1 MAARVIYLAMV
12 ANGDIQADHPGVMP
26 GNVLCLTFTNKATE
40 HLLLRI
46 RAALRMLRLDEG
58 EEPEILNYHGF
69 AAQILDR
76 HGMLIGIEP
85 GQRVIT
91 PAQRA
96 ELAGRV
102 LDLMTFPDLQTR
114 WQPSIVRS
122 ILSLDEQLQNH
133 RVEPEEVR
141 RFVRAN
147 LERLQAARSAD
158 PYRAALERLQLADGV
173 SAFRELKRRLGVI
186 DFGDQ
191 IGHAVRIVEDHPEVV
206 QAYRDRFQAVL
217 LDEYQD
223 TNHAQALL
231 MEAVFGRGHP
241 VTAVGDPDQN
251 IYGWRGASLH
261 NLLRFPTQFPSADRS
276 PSPRLPLYM
285 NFRSGG
291 RILEAAGTV
300 IRPLPL
306 EQRPDPGKELE
317 PYPPNG
323 EGDVWVDQYEHE
335 VAEAEAIVDRIQEL
349 HGTGVAWKD
358 VAILCRTHRL
368 FEPLQLAFQD
378 RGVPAEFIGLAG
390 LIRLPEVVEI
400 LAYARA
406 AADPAASVALA
417 RILTGP
423 RYRVGL
429 ADLARVAAWTRSS
442 GWSFIDRLADRM
454 PEDEDLLEDQPFLIA
469 EALEHLDEV
478 EGLSPEGRERLEAF
492 AGELAD
498 LRGAARRPVGEFLA
512 EVIRRSGLLA
522 ELDAH
527 PDRALAGARTRNL
540 SAFLD
545 QVHAFQPLEGELTLR
560 AFLDYVDSI
569 EDDREWTPV
578 QPSDDDSVKVMTV
591 HAAKGLEFDTVF
603 VPGLAGGLFPNTRV
617 QQNPMRRGSSLDV
630 ELRRDRDLL
639 PAFDGVMSHFVAAL
653 RDQEEF
659 EERRTAYVALTRAK
673 RRLFCSSAL
682 WYGESLRAKGVGL
695 FFGELAKW
703 ARGEPGVRVSFQG
716 GEEDGANPLAGYR
729 QRFVR
734 SWPGP
739 ARPDESDPLFPDGW
753 RRAAL
758 HAVRTGAIPQAALS
772 ELSPEERARYETL
785 AGERRTL
792 AVHLRERESMTAV
805 PPPAPTAVSVS
816 GLIDYG
822 RCPKRFYW
830 TTIRPLPRFSGPA
843 ARIGTDVHAWIERR
857 SSGQASLLELEEP
870 PDLVAEELAGEP
882 GKVQQLREAFLTS
895 RFADAVPL
903 FAERPFLLSIDG
915 AVVNGRIDAIF
926 GTPEGA
932 WEVVDYKTG
941 RRPSSD
947 DPSSQIQ
954 LDLYA
959 LACIDVWRKPAEDLT
974 LTYLYLS
981 TGEEVSRPAGDPG
994 AIRDRVRTWLA
1005 GIQGGRFEPTPGEHC
1020 RWCDFLS
1027 FCEPGT
1033 AFVERR
1039 SSPAP

>member
-1 MAARVIYLAMV
+1 
-12 ANGDIQADHPGVMP
+12 
-26 GNVLCLTFTNKATE
+26 
-40 HLLLRI
+40 
-46 RAALRMLRLDEG
+46 
-58 EEPEILNYHGF
+58 
-69 AAQILDR
+69 
-76 HGMLIGIEP
+76 
-85 GQRVIT
+85 
-91 PAQRA
+91 
-96 ELAGRV
+96 
-102 LDLMTFPDLQTR
+102 
-114 WQPSIVRS
+114 
-122 ILSLDEQLQNH
+122 
-133 RVEPEEVR
+133 
-141 RFVRAN
+141 
-147 LERLQAARSAD
+147 
-158 PYRAALERLQLADGV
+158 
-173 SAFRELKRRLGVI
+173 
-186 DFGDQ
+186 
-191 IGHAVRIVEDHPEVV
+191 
-206 QAYRDRFQAVL
+206 
-217 LDEYQD
+217 
-223 TNHAQALL
+223 
-231 MEAVFGRGHP
+231 
-241 VTAVGDPDQN
+241 
-251 IYGWRGASLH
+251 
-261 NLLRFPTQFPSADRS
+261 
-276 PSPRLPLYM
+276 
-285 NFRSGG
+285 
-291 RILEAAGTV
+291 
-300 IRPLPL
+300 
-306 EQRPDPGKELE
+306 
-317 PYPPNG
+317 
-323 EGDVWVDQYEHE
+323 
-335 VAEAEAIVDRIQEL
+335 
-349 HGTGVAWKD
+349 
-358 VAILCRTHRL
+358 
-368 FEPLQLAFQD
+368 
-378 RGVPAEFIGLAG
+378 
-390 LIRLPEVVEI
+390 
-400 LAYARA
+400 
-406 AADPAASVALA
+406 
-417 RILTGP
+417 
-423 RYRVGL
+423 
-429 ADLARVAAWTRSS
+429 
-442 GWSFIDRLADRM
+442 M

-653 RDQEEF
+653 RDQAAF
-659 EERRTAYVALTRAK
+659 
-673 RRLFCSSAL
+673 
-682 WYGESLRAKGVGL
+682 
-695 FFGELAKW
+695 
-703 ARGEPGVRVSFQG
+703 
-716 GEEDGANPLAGYR
+716 EEDGANPLAGYR

-792 AVHLRERESMTAV
+792 AVHLRERESMAAV